1 MKTPKIFLD
10 ANILIAAGKPPGGP
24 ELGRVADLAEAGL
37 VTVLTTDLTIT
48 EVVKKHVESEFDA
61 IKEICRPHFRRI
73 VKGVTGASLPEMNP
87 ARLKKILSDNYGAST
102 WAMMRTLDARM
113 LAVDD
118 VKPSTVLDAFAA
130 REGFFID
137 EGKKDKFPDAFTFE
151 CLKREASEEEP
162 VIIVSQD
169 ADFVAPAENEEH
181 ISVVESLP
189 ELFARLGLEIR
200 SPEIHDFLEA
210 HNNELIKA
218 VDKELSDWSL
228 QGDVEG
234 AEIDVSKVTEVK
246 IENLT
251 TFKSPEEGDSILV
264 VGQLAVKATVGYTH
278 PDWDNAIYDS
288 EDEVLIPF
296 DNVSGETE
304 VDLAID
310 VSMSITPGEKGEPHE
325 IEELRFRNDQFN
337 YIELF
342 PSDSNDSEWE

>member
-10 ANILIAAGKPPGGP
+10 ANILIAVGKPPGGP

-37 VTVLTTDLTIT
+37 VTVLTTELTIA
-48 EVVKKHVESEFDA
+48 EIVKSHVESEFDA

-87 ARLKKILSDNYGAST
+87 ARLKKILSDNYNAST
-102 WAMMRTLDARM
+102 WAMLKTLGARM

-118 VKPSTVLDAFAA
+118 VKPSIVLDAYAA
-130 REGFFID
+130 GEGFFTG
-137 EGKKDKFPDAFTFE
+137 EGKEDQFPDAFTFE
-151 CLKREASEEEP
+151 CLKQEASKEEP

-181 ISVVESLP
+181 ISVVQSLP
-189 ELFARLGLEIR
+189 ELFTRLGLEIQ
-200 SPEIHDFLEA
+200 SPAIDRFLET
-210 HNNELIKA
+210 HGNELIKA

-234 AEIDVSKVTEVK
+234 AEIDESKVTEVEVEK
-246 IENLT
+246 LT
-251 TFKSPEEGDSILV
+251 AFKSPEEGDAILV
-264 VGQLAVKATVGYTH
+264 VGQLAVKAIVSYTH
-278 PDWDNAIYDS
+278 PDWDQAIYDS
-288 EDEVLIPF
+288 EDEVLVPF

-310 VSMSITPGEKGEPHE
+310 VSMSITLDENGKPYE
-325 IEELRFRNDQFN
+325 IEELRFRNDEFA
-337 YIELF
+337 YVVLHPFAPYE
-342 PSDSNDSEWE
+342 